1 MRSCCKRPD
10 HALHDLLQDRED
22 KLREL
27 LPHEQIILP
36 PKKACDHSRKNIST
50 SSSRHSIISALINIH
65 QIIFSCNDSCCIFLK
80 QLYNDISLQ
89 DLVHSDID
97 LL

>member
-27 LPHEQIILP
+27 LPHEQIILRTVIIPARTSPLP
-36 PKKACDHSRKNIST
+36 PVAIPSFP
-50 SSSRHSIISALINIH
+50 L
-65 QIIFSCNDSCCIFLK
+65 
-80 QLYNDISLQ
+80 
-89 DLVHSDID
+89 
-97 LL
+97 